1 VAFDLAVGEISSPLT
16 GSTGSGIVLAV
27 LEKQEPS
34 AEEAKVAWDRAKETL
49 LDQKRQVLEGLYVQ
63 NLRDKLEKE
72 GKIKINKKEMERMSR
87 LSEGS

>member
-1 VAFDLAVGEISSPLT
+1 VGEISSPLT
-16 GSTGSGIVLAV
+16 GSGGSGIVLAV
-27 LEKQEPS
+27 LEKREPS
-34 AEEAKVAWDRAKETL
+34 ADESKLTWDRAKETL

-72 GKIKINKKEMERMSR
+72 GKIKVNKKEMERMSR